1 MAKNN
6 SDFFKEKKIWSEIK
20 DSLLG
25 CYLKPYFQK
34 IMSTRR
40 PVLYIDCFAG
50 KGMFDDGKPGSPV
63 IALDILNGCLK
74 STNTGNAIAKCC
86 FIELNHADDLKSNL
100 SNYENIT
107 IIQGRFEDNIESELR
122 GKTLHNLFLYIDP
135 YGIKALNFAC
145 FDKLAKI
152 NLNSAELLLN
162 MNSFGFIREA
172 CHVLNIKYD
181 IDVSDDIIEYEPTI
195 LNHSKQSVQALNS
208 IAGGDYWVEIIND
221 YKLGKLDGYKAEV
234 RFSEEYCN
242 RLRKVFKFVLNM
254 PIRLKKGQRPKY
266 RMIHAT
272 NHEEGCILMNDNI
285 CKRWEA
291 LQEVQSGGQM
301 SMFSVDVENKIFDE
315 EEIREDLIKVL
326 SGISDFKNLN
336 MFLAEFISSSGV
348 RCCTSDIKEQ
358 LRLLEKDRKIDVR
371 REPPKTPTGKV
382 SSFWDCKKGNKV
394 LIRGT
399 I

>member
-1 MAKNN
+1 
-6 SDFFKEKKIWSEIK
+6 
-20 DSLLG
+20 
-25 CYLKPYFQK
+25 
-34 IMSTRR
+34 
-40 PVLYIDCFAG
+40 
-50 KGMFDDGKPGSPV
+50 
-63 IALDILNGCLK
+63 
-74 STNTGNAIAKCC
+74 
-86 FIELNHADDLKSNL
+86 
-100 SNYENIT
+100 
-107 IIQGRFEDNIESELR
+107 
-122 GKTLHNLFLYIDP
+122 
-135 YGIKALNFAC
+135 
-145 FDKLAKI
+145 
-152 NLNSAELLLN
+152 
-162 MNSFGFIREA
+162 
-172 CHVLNIKYD
+172 
-181 IDVSDDIIEYEPTI
+181 
-195 LNHSKQSVQALNS
+195 
-208 IAGGDYWVEIIND
+208 
-221 YKLGKLDGYKAEV
+221 
-234 RFSEEYCN
+234 
-242 RLRKVFKFVLNM
+242 
-254 PIRLKKGQRPKY
+254 
-266 RMIHAT
+266 MIHAT